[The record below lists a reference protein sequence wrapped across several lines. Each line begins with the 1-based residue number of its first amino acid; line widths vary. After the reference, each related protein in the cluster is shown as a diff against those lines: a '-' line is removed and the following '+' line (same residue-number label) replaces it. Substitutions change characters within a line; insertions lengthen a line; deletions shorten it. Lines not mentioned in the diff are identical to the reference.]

1 MHIWKVLEP
10 HQTQANQHKRAA
22 TLPQMTTKDH
32 RQRHTFSAFLLL
44 LIFTLASISI
54 KAQPSYIA
62 ECGLKP
68 ALYGFINI
76 PGVSMTLPREGLK
89 NPGWQDADL
98 AILTLLSDHL
108 AELFLALFMP

>member
-1 MHIWKVLEP
+1 LLCFFV
-10 HQTQANQHKRAA
+10 
-22 TLPQMTTKDH
+22 
-32 RQRHTFSAFLLL
+32 AFD
-44 LIFTLASISI
+44 IHLASISI

>member
-22 TLPQMTTKDH
+22 TLPTNDHKRPETKTH
-32 RQRHTFSAFLLL
+32 LLCFFVAFD
-44 LIFTLASISI
+44 IHLASISI

-62 ECGLKP
+62 ECGLKR

-89 NPGWQDADL
+89 KAGVARR
-98 AILTLLSDHL
+98 
-108 AELFLALFMP
+108 